1 MTGRVLRKTV
11 VSMIAAEISTRRF
24 FRMEPGTVIACLLNL
39 HVFSNLF
46 RMEPG
51 TVWS

>member
-24 FRMEPGTVIACLLNL
+24 FRMEPEEGCNNV
-39 HVFSNLF
+39 V
-46 RMEPG
+46 
-51 TVWS
+51 V